1 MTHRSSVVAL
11 LFWLFAAPAI
21 AQVVK
26 CELPDKTI
34 EYKNV
39 GDTRGCKPIDLPA
52 LTTVPRTTAPQKPA
66 SGSAPASRGDLKID
80 PTVQRGRDDDRRR
93 ILQAELH
100 MQEENLEKLKSEFN
114 AGEPERRGDER
125 NYQKYLDR
133 VARLKE
139 DIAQAEGNITS
150 IKRELGN
157 LPN

>member
-1 MTHRSSVVAL
+1 L
-11 LFWLFAAPAI
+11 

-34 EYKNV
+34 EYKNI
-39 GDTRGCKPIDLPA
+39 GDTRGCKPVDLPGI
-52 LTTVPRTTAPQKPA
+52 TTVPRTPVPRANSNAP
-66 SGSAPASRGDLKID
+66 APASTGRTDLKVD
-80 PTVQRGRDDDRRR
+80 PAVQRGRDDDRRR
-93 ILQAELH
+93 ILESELRT
-100 MQEENLEKLKSEFN
+100 QEENLGKLKAEYN

-133 VARLKE
+133 TARLKE
-139 DIAQAEGNITS
+139 DIAQAEGNIAS